1 MDPSQLTNEMRRIF
15 AALQLYSDERPYC
28 VVSLPPD
35 QMRAATILFGG
46 LAEAFAALI
55 VDKDEITIVMHEPDW
70 SIGGRGL
77 QRMRVENG
85 YRLITFDY
93 ELDMELVGFMAVVAR
108 LLTEARIPVL
118 PLAAY
123 SRDHLL
129 VRERDFERAWQV
141 LSEFIEVCR

>member
-1 MDPSQLTNEMRRIF
+1 MNPEQLTFEMRRVF
-15 AALQLYSDERPYC
+15 AALELYSDERPYC

-93 ELDMELVGFMAVVAR
+93 ELDMELVGFMAVVAQ
-108 LLTEARIPVL
+108 LLAGANVPMLPV
-118 PLAAY
+118 AAY

-129 VRERDFERAWQV
+129 VRERDFERVWRV
-141 LSEFIEVCR
+141 LAEFIEACK

>member
-93 ELDMELVGFMAVVAR
+93 ELDMGLVGFMAVVAR
-108 LLTEARIPVL
+108 LLTEVRIPVL

-129 VRERDFERAWQV
+129 VREQDFERAWQV
-141 LSEFIEVCR
+141 LSEFIEAC